1 MLMLFQNNSI
11 IAVFGALAFFT
22 PFHIGL
28 LFIMLPTMFL
38 YIYKRY
44 IVNVFFHLGAMGLT
58 YVHIFE
64 TFINKSF
71 IGYDTMG
78 SIVVVFVI
86 ATYILFIP
94 HLLFCIYATIFN
106 YKHFKPLSI
115 KDKFRLCVKSFF
127 AGLALSSFC
136 ACMVKVMAEMDF
148 LYSHNDAIQIIK
160 LLEFILAILT
170 NISLLVYIIYKDIK
184 IYLAKKKER

>member
-1 MLMLFQNNSI
+1 MLMLLQNDSI
-11 IAVFGALAFFT
+11 ITVFGAIAFFT

-44 IVNVFFHLGAMGLT
+44 SVNIFFHLGAMGLI

-64 TFINKSF
+64 TFIEKSF
-71 IGYDTMG
+71 VGYGTMG
-78 SIVVVFVI
+78 RIVVVFVV
-86 ATYILFIP
+86 ATYISFIP
-94 HLLFCIYATIFN
+94 HLLFCIYATIVN
-106 YKHFKPLSI
+106 FKYFKSLNI
-115 KDKFRLCVKSFF
+115 KDKFSLCVKSFF
-127 AGLALSSFC
+127 AGLALTSLC
-136 ACMVKVMAEMDF
+136 ACMVKITAEMDF

-160 LLEFILAILT
+160 LLEFTLTILA

-184 IYLAKKKER
+184 SYLAKKKVK

>member
-1 MLMLFQNNSI
+1 MLFQNNSI
-11 IAVFGALAFFT
+11 IAILGFVAFCT
-22 PFHIGL
+22 HCHIGL
-28 LFIMLPTMFL
+28 FFIMLPTMFL
-38 YIYKRY
+38 YLYKRH
-44 IVNVFFHLGAMGLT
+44 IIKIFFHLGAMGLT

-127 AGLALSSFC
+127 AGLVLTSIG
-136 ACMVKVMAEMDF
+136 ACMVEFTAKMDF
-148 LYSHNDAIQIIK
+148 LYSHNEAIQIIK
-160 LLEFILAILT
+160 LLEFALT
-170 NISLLVYIIYKDIK
+170 VFANISLLTYITYKDIK